1 MSVPLWIEDRY
12 ECDRVDCLGLS
23 HLNDQT
29 ADGLEV
35 AITDRAPA
43 VVSWDRSICGERSMQ
58 IEGLCSGPS
67 TLRAGR
73 PLVDGLVRLNQ
84 WREKVFLPFCERPP
98 IFLFHLFEKH
108 LEGILARRGGR
119 RAD

>member
-1 MSVPLWIEDRY
+1 MSIPLRIEDWY
-12 ECDRVDCLGLS
+12 ECDRVDCLGLP

-35 AITDRAPA
+35 AVTDRALA
-43 VVSWDRSICGERSMQ
+43 VVPWDRSICGKRPMQ
-58 IEGLCSGPS
+58 IEGLCSGPP

-73 PLVDGLVRLNQ
+73 PLVDGLVCLNQ
-84 WREKVFLPFCERPP
+84 RREKVFLPFCERPP

-108 LEGILARRGGR
+108 LEGILARRGGQ